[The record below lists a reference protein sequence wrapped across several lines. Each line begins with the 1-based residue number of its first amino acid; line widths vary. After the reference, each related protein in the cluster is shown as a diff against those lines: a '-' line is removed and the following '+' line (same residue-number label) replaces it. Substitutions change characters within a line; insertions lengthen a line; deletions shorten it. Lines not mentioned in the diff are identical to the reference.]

1 MASAARSRSRSTTAK
16 TAAKPDPKKPEI
28 ELTTVEFAGEKF
40 TFPKLQAYWPTRAIQ
55 CFQRGSATDRMDGI
69 ELLLGPEQWARFN
82 EVAPLAGEF
91 HAFYFGAFLPAAN
104 ADVLGTGD
112 DTDEGSTE
120 DGADKG
126 SAEA

>member
-1 MASAARSRSRSTTAK
+1 MTTARAPRK
-16 TAAKPDPKKPEI
+16 TAQKTTDKPDFEVSTI
-28 ELTTVEFAGEKF
+28 EFRNAKF

-112 DTDEGSTE
+112 DSDTDADS
-120 DGADKG
+120 ADKG
-126 SAEA
+126 STEA

>member
-16 TAAKPDPKKPEI
+16 TAAKPDPKPEI

-55 CFQRGSATDRMDGI
+55 CFQRGGATDRMDGI